1 MGMEMELASQSIIRD
16 IYLFPPYRKFVHRII
31 RDICGRSGENRK
43 AGKWEDDWEQTEL
56 RQG

>member
-1 MGMEMELASQSIIRD
+1 MEMELASQSIIRD